1 MEESGIGQKIRDGQE
16 GRLMATT
23 AILAGTIL
31 TPIGEIT
38 GGTILIE
45 AGRIVELGPA
55 SKVKIPAGATL
66 IDHQDRIVTP
76 GFIDMHIHGAAG
88 HDFMEATPAAIAEV
102 GKFLARHGTTSY
114 VATTV
119 TASAEKV
126 AAAAQG
132 LGEIVR
138 AYRSS
143 DHTSGPVTAEPLGVH
158 FEGPFLNVIRRGA
171 HPEADIQKPNLESL
185 KKFIEA
191 AGGTARVLALAP
203 EMDEGLKVLDYAR
216 SQGVRVGIGH
226 SNATFEEAER
236 GIAAGATHAVHVY
249 NAMRPFSHRDVGII
263 GAALT
268 DDRLSVELICDGLH
282 VEPAAVRLAAKA
294 KGMSRII
301 LITDSLSATGMPDGR
316 YQLGLFTINMVN
328 GVCRTEDG
336 ALAGSSI
343 VLAQAVR
350 NLSKFTGLSF
360 KDCLTCATLNPA
372 RLLGV
377 ENQKGVLAVG
387 NDADLAVLDKNFV
400 VRQAYVGGRAAIG
413 SA

>member
-1 MEESGIGQKIRDGQE
+1 MT
-16 GRLMATT
+16 TT

-31 TPIGEIT
+31 TPIEEIT
-38 GGTILIE
+38 SGAILIE
-45 AGRIVELGPA
+45 AGRIVNVGPA
-55 SKVKIPAGATL
+55 SKVKFPADATV

-88 HDFMEATPAAIAEV
+88 HDFMEATPAAIAEI
-102 GKFLARHGTTSY
+102 GTFLARHGTTSY

-126 AAAAQG
+126 VEAARG
-132 LGEIVR
+132 LGQIIR

-143 DHTSGPVTAEPLGVH
+143 DHASGPVAAEPLGVH
-158 FEGPFLNVIRRGA
+158 FEGPFLNTIRRGA
-171 HPEADIQKPNLESL
+171 HPAADIQKPHLESL

-191 AGGTARVLALAP
+191 AGGTALVLALAP
-203 EMDEGLKVLDYAR
+203 ELDERLEVLEYAR
-216 SQGVRVGIGH
+216 SQGIRVGIGH

-236 GIAAGATHAVHVY
+236 GIAAGATHAVHIY
-249 NAMRPFSHRDVGII
+249 NAMRPFSHRDAGII
-263 GAALT
+263 GASLT
-268 DDRLSVELICDGLH
+268 DDRLCVELICDGLH
-282 VEPAAVRLAAKA
+282 VEPAAVRLVVKA
-294 KGMSRII
+294 KGISRII

-316 YQLGLFTINMVN
+316 YQLGLFTINVVG
-328 GVCRTEDG
+328 GVCRTDEG
-336 ALAGSSI
+336 NLAGSSI
-343 VLAQAVR
+343 VLEQAVR
-350 NLSKFTGLSF
+350 NLSKFTGISF
-360 KDCLTCATLNPA
+360 KDCLPCATLNPA

-400 VRQAYVGGRAAIG
+400 VRQAYVRGRAAIG